1 MFVFGYS
8 DMAGSF
14 HLLCVCITSQRTHA
28 DVAWLLRSLQEKFT
42 SLLNYAW
49 APTRL
54 MGDADK
60 AQFLGMTNALQPELP
75 LLEYLM
81 CFFHVLKNCYDKR
94 QGMTSEEWTSV
105 TFEIYLLHMST
116 SEADLVNNM
125 DTAHAN
131 WEGSRTLR
139 KFRTYFFNTWL
150 PYHAVY
156 STNRGPRFWKW
167 QVFHSHRGC
176 SYTNN
181 PNEHFNRKLK
191 GVCI

>member
-1 MFVFGYS
+1 
-8 DMAGSF
+8 
-14 HLLCVCITSQRTHA
+14 
-28 DVAWLLRSLQEKFT
+28 
-42 SLLNYAW
+42 
-49 APTRL
+49 
-54 MGDADK
+54 
-60 AQFLGMTNALQPELP
+60 
-75 LLEYLM
+75 
-81 CFFHVLKNCYDKR
+81 
-94 QGMTSEEWTSV
+94 MTSEEWTSV
-105 TFEIYLLHMST
+105 TFDIYLLHMST

-156 STNRGPRFWKW
+156 STNRG
-167 QVFHSHRGC
+167 GC

-191 GVCI
+191 DAIGLVKKHVPHLVQEVAKLVQEISTEATPWVQYPVQTERMKKYFKKSTKCRAYAL